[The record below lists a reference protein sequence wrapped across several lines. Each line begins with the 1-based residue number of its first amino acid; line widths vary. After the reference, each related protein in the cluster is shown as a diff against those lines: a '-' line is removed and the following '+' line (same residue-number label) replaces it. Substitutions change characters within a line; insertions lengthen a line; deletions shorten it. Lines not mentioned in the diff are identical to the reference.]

1 MKTYLEMLRVPG
13 IVRITA
19 AQLLARL
26 PLGMLTLAIVLH
38 VEGASESYAL
48 AGLVVAFLS
57 VGEGVGMPVTAR
69 LAARLGLRRTL
80 LGTAVVNAIA
90 MLLLAFVPPDP
101 VSMLF
106 LGLVAGASMPPVMPV
121 LRALY
126 PRIVPGHVLP
136 ALFAL
141 DTTAQELIWIAGPV
155 LATILATTL
164 STPIPLALS
173 AAVTLIGIGWLIT
186 SPRIRDLEMPVG
198 SGRFGQALIAPAV
211 MLATLASF
219 VLVASYMALELGIVA
234 HFDGHGIMA
243 GLAIAVSGLGS
254 LIGGLALGHRRL
266 GVPGITAC
274 LVLVTV
280 GPVVLMFTQDLLL
293 LMGALFLS
301 GAGFAPAF
309 SALYLMVSRV
319 TDESMTA
326 EAFGWLNTA
335 GLIGGAAGTVAA
347 GVLSDLSGPAGAF
360 GVAALLGAVC
370 IVIPAAWR
378 LHGPIPG
385 LSR

>member
-13 IVRITA
+13 IVRITT

-80 LGTAVVNAIA
+80 LGTAVINAIA

-101 VSMLF
+101 VSMLI

-126 PRIVPGHVLP
+126 PRIVPGRVLP

-173 AAVTLIGIGWLIT
+173 AAVTLIGIGWLVT
-186 SPRIRDLEMPVG
+186 SPRIRDLEMPVS
-198 SGRFGQALIAPAV
+198 SGRFGRALIGPAV
-211 MLATLASF
+211 LLATLASF
-219 VLVASYMALELGIVA
+219 VLVASYMALELGIVV

-266 GVPGITAC
+266 GVPGITVC
-274 LVLVTV
+274 LLLVTL

-293 LMGALFLS
+293 LMAALFLS

-309 SALYLMVSRV
+309 AALYLMVSRV

-335 GLIGGAAGTVAA
+335 GLIGGAAGTVAG
-347 GVLSDLSGPAGAF
+347 GVLSDLSGAAGAF
-360 GVAALLGAVC
+360 TVAALLGAVC
-370 IVIPAAWR
+370 IVIPVVWR
-378 LHGPIPG
+378 LRGPIPG